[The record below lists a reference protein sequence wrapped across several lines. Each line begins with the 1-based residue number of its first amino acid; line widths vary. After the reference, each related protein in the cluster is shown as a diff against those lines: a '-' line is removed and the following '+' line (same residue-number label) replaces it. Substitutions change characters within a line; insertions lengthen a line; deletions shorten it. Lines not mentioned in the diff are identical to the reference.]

1 MERQAYPTDLT
12 NDAYEAVVG
21 WSKHF
26 RRFVLEAVRKPA
38 AQKGFVLLARRWVVK
53 RTFAWLDGEPAA
65 VARIRAAD
73 REQRRD
79 GPTGDD
85 SSDAQVNQTYI
96 ITSSHSFF
104 EDQEALSM
112 RLRKIASFLLLALN
126 VVLPKGAESKP
137 FRKVLILSGGELRFS
152 AGLAMLAT
160 LYQRGW
166 IPDVTIYTCGFSMV
180 PGAYLNSLTQL
191 QPGQPDPAKWY
202 EAALSDEYFRIMQRV
217 KVNKD
222 FFSRVVDKDGNTAS
236 MMLYGQM
243 TSRIAGMQLKKGVN
257 KASESPLLSTL
268 LRTNPNPFRMTPVAI
283 YPALYR
289 DNEDTLLDV
298 PVDLSPPGMNI
309 PFSANKMRAVIVA
322 TKILYPRE
330 LQGKRRPEH
339 SGPLY
344 QEVVFTDRLTAD
356 EIARVKYEKSPIAK
370 MFPKAPIHTDVEV
383 RSGYRVWDV
392 ARAALADMYLTEPMW
407 LEDPTGDHPKE
418 LFITGALNISPIEL
432 ALSLGD
438 EVMAIRMK
446 KLRASNPVERIESNV
461 YEDTFGFT
469 NDERRLEIQ
478 NRFGDQ
484 VIWIDLEGV
493 QEMEKRTGFS
503 PLRIG
508 DGPRLRLEDNIP
520 NDPAEFKRRSKA
532 QWEWGVDQIR
542 RVDLRRKGGQ

>member
-1 MERQAYPTDLT
+1 VTP
-12 NDAYEAVVG
+12 
-21 WSKHF
+21 
-26 RRFVLEAVRKPA
+26 
-38 AQKGFVLLARRWVVK
+38 
-53 RTFAWLDGEPAA
+53 
-65 VARIRAAD
+65 
-73 REQRRD
+73 
-79 GPTGDD
+79 
-85 SSDAQVNQTYI
+85 
-96 ITSSHSFF
+96 
-104 EDQEALSM
+104 
-112 RLRKIASFLLLALN
+112 RKIVSLLLLALD
-126 VVLPKGAESKP
+126 VVIPKGAESKP

-152 AGLAMLAT
+152 AGLGMLAT

-166 IPDVTIYTCGFSMV
+166 VPDVTIYTCGFSKI

-236 MMLYGQM
+236 SLLYGQM

-257 KASESPLLSTL
+257 KASDLPFLSSL

-289 DNEDTLLDV
+289 DNRDTLLDV
-298 PVDLSPPGMNI
+298 PFDLSPPGMNI
-309 PFSANKMRAVIVA
+309 PFSANKMRAIFVA

-330 LQGKRRPEH
+330 LQDKPRPEN
-339 SGPLY
+339 SQPLY

-392 ARAALADMYLTEPMW
+392 ARATLADMYLTAPMW
-407 LEDPTGDHPKE
+407 LEDPTGAHPKE

-446 KLRASNPVERIESNV
+446 ELRASNPAEKIESYV
-461 YEDTFGFT
+461 YENTFGFT
-469 NDERRLEIQ
+469 NDERRLEIK
-478 NRFGDQ
+478 NRFGDK
-484 VIWIDLEGV
+484 VIWIDLEGI
-493 QEMEKRTGFS
+493 QEMEKRNGFS
-503 PLRIG
+503 PLRVG
-508 DGPRLRLEDNIP
+508 DGPKMHLEDNIP
-520 NDPAEFKRRSKA
+520 SDPAEFKRRSKA
-532 QWEWGVDQIR
+532 QWEWGVEQIR
-542 RVDLRRKGGQ
+542 RVDLRRKGG